1 MRRIAAAEKP
11 VASEDMTLLMR
22 AGKPVIFEPAIVTEL
37 ASLGRWDEGPLV
49 NMIRSGGF
57 AFMITTENAPGGSF
71 HRTPAVDAAMREAY
85 PKWSSLAPESV
96 VASSA
101 ALKKPETSATR
112 SAIRPITR
120 RPFATVHLSRIRN
133 LKI

>member
-11 VASEDMTLLMR
+11 VASENMTLLMR

-37 ASLGRWDEGPLV
+37 ASLGRWDQEPLV

-57 AFMITTENAPGGSF
+57 AFMITTEDTPGGSF

-85 PKWSSLAPESV
+85 PRVERFGPE
-96 VASSA
+96 
-101 ALKKPETSATR
+101 LWL
-112 SAIRPITR
+112 
-120 RPFATVHLSRIRN
+120 HLPLS
-133 LKI
+133 